1 VISQIAQSPRTNEA
15 DSAAS
20 LSPEVSADGSQDLS
34 ATQLGELM
42 DEATQTEYRRQYLLQ
57 LDRRRIPGC
66 GE

>member
-1 VISQIAQSPRTNEA
+1 MISQVAQSPRTNEA
-15 DSAAS
+15 DSAS
-20 LSPEVSADGSQDLS
+20 SISPEVSADGSQDLS
-34 ATQLGELM
+34 AAQLGELK